1 MTQKQK
7 LAKRT
12 LITIGC
18 FLPLIVMSDFFAFG
32 FNASMIREQSDVSV
46 LIGVVGSCVLIFL
59 NYLLINLTIK
69 QFKIMK
75 QLFFILL
82 VAVAFSCTRIDA
94 GYEGILIKQYGAEKG
109 VQDVT
114 LVTGRVTYNPFT
126 EDVEQIPLFVQT
138 VDYDPFTVN
147 DKDGSVFTVDPTLS
161 IKIIK
166 GMAPTIYQK
175 YRRDVEDIVQTTIL
189 NYIKDAYRIQFNKY
203 STNDVIS
210 KREELD
216 NNVQNAITLQ
226 LEKEGF
232 HLEQLTSGL
241 KYPDIITNAVNAKNE
256 AVQKAMQIENQLRAA
271 EAQAKIK
278 VATAEGAAQSLVI
291 QAKADAEANKLRQQS
306 LTSLLIQQQFIEKW
320 NGQLPVY
327 GVAPSIFRDI
337 SNPNRSGAVGN

>member
-1 MTQKQK
+1 M
-7 LAKRT
+7 KR
-12 LITIGC
+12 ITI
-18 FLPLIVMSDFFAFG
+18 LILS
-32 FNASMIREQSDVSV
+32 SI
-46 LIGVVGSCVLIFL
+46 I
-59 NYLLINLTIK
+59 
-69 QFKIMK
+69 
-75 QLFFILL
+75 
-82 VAVAFSCTRIDA
+82 AFSCTRIDA
-94 GYEGILIKQYGAEKG
+94 GYEGILIKQYGTEKG

-271 EAQAKIK
+271 EAQAKIQ
-278 VATAEGAAQSLVI
+278 VATAEGKAQSLII

-306 LTSLLIQQQFIEKW
+306 LTTLLVQQQFIEKW
-320 NGQLPVY
+320 NGVLPQY
-327 GVAPSIFRDI
+327 GQVPALFK
-337 SNPNRSGAVGN
+337 GVTGN